1 LSEIVIRQATS
12 ADVEDVSAIIIR
24 AVHETNAQD
33 YASEIIEF
41 IIAHFSPANI
51 AARMA
56 NRLMLV
62 ATIDDEIIG
71 TASLHKDTVR
81 NVYIRPDHQGRG
93 IGAALMQEIE
103 EQARAN
109 GLETMAVPSSV
120 TAEGFYRKRGFVPV
134 RDQFYG
140 AVRTVLMAKVLGL

>member
-1 LSEIVIRQATS
+1 MTGGGELGKIVIRQATS
-12 ADVEDVSAIIIR
+12 ADVDDIGAIIIR
-24 AVHETNAQD
+24 AVRETNAQD

-81 NVYIRPDHQGRG
+81 NVYIRPDRQGRG
-93 IGAALMQEIE
+93 IGAALMQE
-103 EQARAN
+103 
-109 GLETMAVPSSV
+109 
-120 TAEGFYRKRGFVPV
+120 
-134 RDQFYG
+134 
-140 AVRTVLMAKVLGL
+140 